1 MILLS
6 KCRPNKDFGR
16 GFYLTDIRNQAE
28 AMANRRCEFEGEGIA
43 NWSMRELGFIWKA
56 QSIFIATFNPN

>member
-1 MILLS
+1 MIHLS

-28 AMANRRCEFEGEGIA
+28 AMANRRSEFEGVGIPVVQT
-43 NWSMRELGFIWKA
+43 G
-56 QSIFIATFNPN
+56 Q

>member
-16 GFYLTDIRNQAE
+16 GSYLTDIRNQAE
-28 AMANRRCEFEGEGIA
+28 AMANRRCEFEGEGIPVV
-43 NWSMRELGFIWKA
+43 
-56 QSIFIATFNPN
+56 QTCQ